1 MVNAT
6 QIQGVARALDDCS
19 VRCYTVPVNTETNA
33 DPGRSLRS
41 IGITQRHEAVRDQ
54 IVSWVKERRR
64 PPSRRELAT
73 ACGISPTRAQQI
85 VALLAAAGR
94 IELDD
99 RGFVLI
105 DSVTESP

>member
-1 MVNAT
+1 M
-6 QIQGVARALDDCS
+6 
-19 VRCYTVPVNTETNA
+19 PVNTETNT
-33 DPGRSLRS
+33 DPGGSLRS

-54 IVSWVKERRR
+54 IVSWAKERRR

-105 DSVTESP
+105 DSVTESARPG